1 MKNITLSLPDDLLEK
16 SRAYAQKRG
25 TTLNALVRLLLRE
38 KVERENQFMLAAL
51 FEEMDSLTLGPAK
64 SWTRE
69 ELYTRGKP
77 G

>member
-38 KVERENQFMLAAL
+38 KVERENQFMLATL
-51 FEEMDSLTLGPAK
+51 FEEMDTVTLGPAQ

-69 ELYTRGKP
+69 ELYER
-77 G
+77 

>member
-38 KVERENQFMLAAL
+38 KVERENQFMLATL
-51 FEEMDSLTLGPAK
+51 FEEMDALTLGPAK
-64 SWTRE
+64 PWTRE
-69 ELYTRGKP
+69 ELYER
-77 G
+77 